1 MKKILGMG
9 NALVDI
15 MISLESDTILDML
28 GLPKG
33 SMQLVDKERSNSVL
47 SALKDYQRSVSAGG
61 SAANT
66 IHGLAMLGAKTGY
79 IGVIGEDELGGFF
92 VRDLIKAGVDPH
104 MIHSN
109 QETGRA
115 VALVT
120 PDSERTFATFLGAA
134 LELSAEHLGAAGT
147 EPVTQSAT

>member
-15 MISLESDTILDML
+15 MIPIESDNILEL
-28 GLPKG
+28 LALPKG
-33 SMQLVDKERSNSVL
+33 SMQLVDIERSNTVL
-47 SALKDYQRSVSAGG
+47 SALKDYKKSHSAGG

-79 IGVIGEDELGGFF
+79 IGVVGEDELGGYF
-92 VRDLIKAGVDPH
+92 VRDLIQAGVDPH
-104 MIHSN
+104 MVHSR

-120 PDSERTFATFLGAA
+120 PDSE
-134 LELSAEHLGAAGT
+134 
-147 EPVTQSAT
+147 